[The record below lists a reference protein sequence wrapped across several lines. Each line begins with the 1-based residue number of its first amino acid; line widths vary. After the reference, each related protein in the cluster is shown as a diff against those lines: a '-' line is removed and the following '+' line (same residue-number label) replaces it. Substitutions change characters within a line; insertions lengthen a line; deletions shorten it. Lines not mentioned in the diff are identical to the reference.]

1 MYAQIFSDTSA
12 SKLISLLTGEELTN
26 EQVLTHGNIYSNVS
40 QNQ

>member
-1 MYAQIFSDTSA
+1 MYAQIFNNTSTPQ
-12 SKLISLLTGEELTN
+12 LISLSTKEELTN